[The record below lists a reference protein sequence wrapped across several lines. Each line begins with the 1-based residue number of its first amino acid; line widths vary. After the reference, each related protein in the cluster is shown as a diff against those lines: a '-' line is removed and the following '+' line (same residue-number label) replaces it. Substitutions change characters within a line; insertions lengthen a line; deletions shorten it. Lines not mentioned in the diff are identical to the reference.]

1 MQTAVQSNRTA
12 SFLGGVTR
20 RSPVTN
26 PLPTASCA
34 ALRPRFQTG
43 LATQREL

>member
-20 RSPVTN
+20 RSPVIHQ
-26 PLPTASCA
+26 LPTASCA
-34 ALRPRFQTG
+34 ALRPRFHTG
-43 LATQREL
+43 LSAQREF